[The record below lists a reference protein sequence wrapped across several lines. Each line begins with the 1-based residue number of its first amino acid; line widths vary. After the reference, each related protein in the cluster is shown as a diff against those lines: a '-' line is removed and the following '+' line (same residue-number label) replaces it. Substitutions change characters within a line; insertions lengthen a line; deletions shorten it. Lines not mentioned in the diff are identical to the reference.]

1 MIKVAIPITGI
12 KEYRALKKVVFSGNF
27 VSGKTVEIFEKE
39 YAKFIGTKYA
49 VAMNSGTAALHSA
62 LASLSLKKGDE
73 IIVPAISFI
82 SSATAILHQGCTPIF
97 CDVDLE
103 NYCLCPKSFKEKIS
117 KKTKAVMPVHFAGSS
132 CNMQKIV
139 KIAKK
144 NKIKIIEDCSQ
155 AHGTY
160 YNGKKVGSFGNI
172 SCFSFYATKHMTTGE
187 GGILCTND
195 KKIFNFCKSFRNHGM
210 IDRDTHIRLG
220 YNYRMSELN
229 AAIGRVQLKKI
240 NKINSKRI
248 KNSLYILKKLK
259 KLKIQ
264 NSWFKTQNPIKEI
277 YHTYFWCPIQIIDKK
292 ISLDTVKA
300 LLNRKKIE
308 IRSRYKYPLYKQ
320 KVFQKLKIKSSQN
333 YKKLYLPN
341 AEKLSGKIFG
351 LPNHYKLKKKN
362 LDYIIKIMGSLF
374 EKKN

>member
-103 NYCLCPKSFKEKIS
+103 NSCLCPKSFKEKIS

-160 YNGKKVGSFGNI
+160 YNGKKVGNFGNI

-195 KKIFNFCKSFRNHGM
+195 KKIFNFVN
-210 IDRDTHIRLG
+210 
-220 YNYRMSELN
+220 
-229 AAIGRVQLKKI
+229 
-240 NKINSKRI
+240 
-248 KNSLYILKKLK
+248 
-259 KLKIQ
+259 
-264 NSWFKTQNPIKEI
+264 
-277 YHTYFWCPIQIIDKK
+277 
-292 ISLDTVKA
+292 
-300 LLNRKKIE
+300 LLE
-308 IRSRYKYPLYKQ
+308 TM
-320 KVFQKLKIKSSQN
+320 
-333 YKKLYLPN
+333 
-341 AEKLSGKIFG
+341 E
-351 LPNHYKLKKKN
+351 
-362 LDYIIKIMGSLF
+362 
-374 EKKN
+374 